1 MQTMLIKC
9 GYSCGTAGADG
20 SFGAKTLKA
29 LKKFQKE
36 NGLVVDGIYGPKSKA
51 KLAELY
57 KAATQPKENPK
68 PVSMPQK

>member
-29 LKKFQKE
+29 LKKFQKA
-36 NGLVVDGIYGPKSKA
+36 NGLIEDGIYGPKSKV
-51 KLAELY
+51 KLTELY
-57 KAATQPKENPK
+57 KAATQSKEDPK
-68 PVSMPQK
+68 PVSTPQK